1 MIISILLNFKIDI
14 KAIRIFAI
22 FLLLLNYSC
31 GKKIKEEKI
40 LEGNSIESQMIESYN
55 EGSKALQEGD
65 VLLAA
70 KKFSE
75 AELLYPQSKWAPRS
89 SLMAAYSFYSM
100 DYYSDAIYE
109 LKRFIDIYPLDPQKV
124 YAHYLLA
131 ISYYETIVDEKKDM
145 GPLIKSQK
153 EFKYIIKNY
162 PSTDFAIDAEFKLN
176 LIYDILASKEMYLAR
191 YYMNKEK
198 WIPAI
203 NRFKN
208 VLKNYDES
216 IYAAEALHRL
226 VEIHYKIGSINES
239 KKYANTLG
247 YNYLSN
253 DWYAKTYLIF
263 NNNYEDPIQ
272 KIKKDKESIVKSFL
286 KKLLD

>member
-1 MIISILLNFKIDI
+1 MIRILHNFKICI
-14 KAIRIFAI
+14 KALKIFTI

-31 GKKIKEEKI
+31 SKKINEEKI
-40 LEGNSIESQMIESYN
+40 LEGDNIELQMIESYN
-55 EGSKALQEGD
+55 QGSKALKEGD
-65 VLLAA
+65 IFLAA
-70 KKFSE
+70 KKFNE

-89 SLMAAYSFYSM
+89 ALMAAYAYYSD
-100 DYYSDAIYE
+100 DYYSDAIFE
-109 LKRFIDIYPLDPQKV
+109 LKRFIEMYPLDSQKV

-131 ISYYETIVDEKKDM
+131 ISYYETIIDEKKDM

-153 EFKYIIKNY
+153 EFEYIIKNY
-162 PSTDFAIDAEFKLN
+162 PNTDFAIDAKFKLN

-226 VEIHYKIGSINES
+226 VEIHYKIGSIKES
-239 KKYANTLG
+239 QKYASMLG

-253 DWYAKTYLIF
+253 EWYKETYLIY
-263 NNNYEDPIQ
+263 NSEYKDPLQ
-272 KIKKDKESIVKSFL
+272 KIKKNKKSIIKRVFQKFL
-286 KKLLD
+286 D

>member
-1 MIISILLNFKIDI
+1 MISILYIFKTCIKTFKIFI
-14 KAIRIFAI
+14 I

-31 GKKIKEEKI
+31 SKKIKEEKI
-40 LEGNSIESQMIESYN
+40 LEGDNIELQMIESYN
-55 EGSKALQEGD
+55 QGSKALKEGD
-65 VLLAA
+65 IFLAA
-70 KKFSE
+70 KKFNE

-89 SLMAAYSFYSM
+89 ALMAAYSYYSD
-100 DYYSDAIYE
+100 DYYSDAIFE
-109 LKRFIDIYPLDPQKV
+109 LKRFIEIYPSDSQKV

-131 ISYYETIVDEKKDM
+131 ISYYETIIDEKKDM

-162 PSTDFAIDAEFKLN
+162 PNTDFAIDAKFKLN

-208 VLKNYDES
+208 VLRKYDRS

-226 VEIHYKIGSINES
+226 VEIHYKIGSIKES
-239 KKYANTLG
+239 QKYASMLG

-253 DWYAKTYLIF
+253 EWYKETYSIY
-263 NNNYEDPIQ
+263 NSDYKDPLE
-272 KIKKDKESIVKSFL
+272 KIKKDKKSIFKRIFPKFL
-286 KKLLD
+286 D

>member
-1 MIISILLNFKIDI
+1 MISTLYNSKICI
-14 KAIRIFAI
+14 KGLKIFTI

-31 GKKIKEEKI
+31 SKKIKEENV
-40 LEGNSIESQMIESYN
+40 LEGSNIELQMIESYN
-55 EGSKALQEGD
+55 QGSKALKEGD

-70 KKFSE
+70 KKFNE

-89 SLMAAYSFYSM
+89 ALMAAYAYYSD
-100 DYYSDAIYE
+100 DYYSDAIFE
-109 LKRFIDIYPLDPQKV
+109 LKRFIEMYPSDSQKV

-131 ISYYETIVDEKKDM
+131 ISYYETIIDEKKDM

-153 EFKYIIKNY
+153 EFQYIINNY
-162 PSTDFAIDAEFKLN
+162 PNTDFAIDAQFKLN

-191 YYMNKEK
+191 YYMNNEK

-208 VLKNYDES
+208 ILIDYDES

-226 VEIHYKIGSINES
+226 VEIHYKIGLIKES
-239 KKYANTLG
+239 QKYASTLG

-253 DWYAKTYLIF
+253 EWYKKTYLIF
-263 NNNYEDPIQ
+263 NNDYESAIQ
-272 KIKKDKESIVKSFL
+272 EIKKNKKSTIKKVFQ
-286 KKLLD
+286 KLLD

>member
-1 MIISILLNFKIDI
+1 
-14 KAIRIFAI
+14 
-22 FLLLLNYSC
+22 
-31 GKKIKEEKI
+31 
-40 LEGNSIESQMIESYN
+40 MIESYN
-55 EGSKALQEGD
+55 QGSKALKEGD
-65 VLLAA
+65 IFLAA
-70 KKFSE
+70 KKFNE

-89 SLMAAYSFYSM
+89 ALMAAYSYYSD
-100 DYYSDAIYE
+100 DYYSDAIFE
-109 LKRFIDIYPLDPQKV
+109 LKRFIEIYPSDSQKV

-131 ISYYETIVDEKKDM
+131 ISYYETIIDEKKDM

-162 PSTDFAIDAEFKLN
+162 PNTDFAIDAKFKLN

-208 VLKNYDES
+208 VLRKYDRS

-226 VEIHYKIGSINES
+226 VEIHYKIGSIKES
-239 KKYANTLG
+239 QKYASMLG

-253 DWYAKTYLIF
+253 EWYKETYSIY
-263 NNNYEDPIQ
+263 NSDYKDPLE
-272 KIKKDKESIVKSFL
+272 KIKKDKKSIFKRIFPKFL
-286 KKLLD
+286 D